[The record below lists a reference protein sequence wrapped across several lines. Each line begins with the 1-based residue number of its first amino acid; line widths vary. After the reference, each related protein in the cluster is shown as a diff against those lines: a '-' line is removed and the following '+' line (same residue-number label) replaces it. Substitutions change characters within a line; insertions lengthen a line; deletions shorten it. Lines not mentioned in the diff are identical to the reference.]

1 MRKLKEFLK
10 KDIMKCKL
18 SMAEDNFLDDCI
30 DADSLLLD
38 FELKLPLLNMYEFK
52 EIDEG
57 MASRVVIDNSIT
69 VGSLLGTTFMA
80 ELLLI
85 MACKYAGV
93 SLSDSMGYFL
103 LALIIGML
111 LLKDIV
117 VNVIENMQR
126 YEKM

>member
-1 MRKLKEFLK
+1 MIKLKEFLK
-10 KDIMKCKL
+10 KDIMTCKL
-18 SMAEDNFLDDCI
+18 SMAEDNFLDGCL
-30 DADSLLLD
+30 DANSLLLD

-57 MASRVVIDNSIT
+57 VDSRVVIDNSIT

-85 MACKYAGV
+85 MACKYTGV